1 MLQEFAQE
9 IESTVRTEIDNI
21 HTSIPG
27 RIIDFNLS
35 SGTATVKPYGR
46 FKFNGEYKEM
56 PAISE
61 VPVMFP
67 YSSSIGVGIA
77 FPVLAGD
84 DCMLLIS
91 EVELD
96 EWRNGA
102 KTIVPLRFDF
112 TSAVAILGLC
122 RMPSHNI
129 QQATKDKAVIISSGS
144 TTLSISE
151 IGLVIKGNV
160 EIKGNIKAN
169 NLQE

>member
-9 IESTVRTEIDNI
+9 IESTVRAEIENI

-27 RIIDFNLS
+27 KIVDFNVN

-67 YSSSIGVGIA
+67 YSNSSGIGIA
-77 FPVLAGD
+77 FPVLVGD

-102 KTIVPLRFDF
+102 KTIVPLKFDF

-122 RMPSHNI
+122 KIPSQSM

-151 IGLVIKGNV
+151 RGLVIKGNV
-160 EIKGNIKAN
+160 EIKGNIKADN
-169 NLQE
+169 I

>member
-9 IESTVRTEIDNI
+9 IESTVRAEIENI

-27 RIIDFNLS
+27 KIVDFNVN

-67 YSSSIGVGIA
+67 YSNSSSIGIA

-102 KTIVPLRFDF
+102 KTIVPLKFDF

-122 RMPSHNI
+122 KIPSQSM

-151 IGLVIKGNV
+151 KGLVIKGNV
-160 EIKGNIKAN
+160 EINGNIKADN
-169 NLQE
+169 I

>member
-9 IESTVRTEIDNI
+9 IESTVRAEIENI

-27 RIIDFNLS
+27 KIVDFNVN

-46 FKFNGEYKEM
+46 FKFNGEYKEI

-67 YSSSIGVGIA
+67 YSNSSGIGIA

-102 KTIVPLRFDF
+102 KTIVPLKFDF

-122 RMPSHNI
+122 KIPSQSM
-129 QQATKDKAVIISSGS
+129 QQATKDKAVIISSGP

-151 IGLVIKGNV
+151 KGLVIKGNV
-160 EIKGNIKAN
+160 EINGNIKADN
-169 NLQE
+169 I

>member
-9 IESTVRTEIDNI
+9 IESTVRAEIENI

-27 RIIDFNLS
+27 KIVDFNVN

-77 FPVLAGD
+77 FPGVAGD

-91 EVELD
+91 EFELD

-112 TSAVAILGLC
+112 TSAVAIPGLC
-122 RMPSHNI
+122 KVPSQSM
-129 QQATKDKAVIISSGS
+129 QQATKDKAVIISSGP

-151 IGLVIKGNV
+151 KGLVIKGNV
-160 EIKGNIKAN
+160 EINGNIKADN
-169 NLQE
+169 I

>member
-9 IESTVRTEIDNI
+9 IESTVRAEIENI

-27 RIIDFNLS
+27 KIVDFNVN

-67 YSSSIGVGIA
+67 YSNSSGIGIA

-102 KTIVPLRFDF
+102 KTIVPLKFDF

-122 RMPSHNI
+122 KIPSQSM
-129 QQATKDKAVIISSGS
+129 QQATKDKSVIISSGP

-151 IGLVIKGNV
+151 KGLVIKGNV
-160 EIKGNIKAN
+160 EINGNIKADN
-169 NLQE
+169 I

>member
-1 MLQEFAQE
+1 MLQEFVQE
-9 IESTVRTEIDNI
+9 IESTVRAEIENI

-27 RIIDFNLS
+27 KIVDFNVN

-67 YSSSIGVGIA
+67 YSNSSGIGIA

-122 RMPSHNI
+122 KIPSQSM
-129 QQATKDKAVIISSGS
+129 QQATKDKSVIISSGP

-151 IGLVIKGNV
+151 KGLVIKGNV
-160 EIKGNIKAN
+160 EINGNIKADN
-169 NLQE
+169 I

>member
-9 IESTVRTEIDNI
+9 IESTVRAEIENI

-27 RIIDFNLS
+27 KIVDFNVN

-67 YSSSIGVGIA
+67 YSNSSGIGIA
-77 FPVLAGD
+77 FPVLVGD

-102 KTIVPLRFDF
+102 KTIVPLKFDF

-122 RMPSHNI
+122 KIPSQSM

-151 IGLVIKGNV
+151 KGLVIKGNV
-160 EIKGNIKAN
+160 EINGNIKADN
-169 NLQE
+169 I

>member
-9 IESTVRTEIDNI
+9 IESTVRAEIENI

-27 RIIDFNLS
+27 KIVDFNVN

-67 YSSSIGVGIA
+67 YSNSSGIGIA
-77 FPVLAGD
+77 FPVLVGD

-102 KTIVPLRFDF
+102 KTIVPLKFDF

-122 RMPSHNI
+122 KIPSQSM
-129 QQATKDKAVIISSGS
+129 QQATKDKAVIISSGP

-151 IGLVIKGNV
+151 RGLVIKGNV
-160 EIKGNIKAN
+160 EIKGNIKADN
-169 NLQE
+169 I

>member
-9 IESTVRTEIDNI
+9 IESTVRAEIENI

-27 RIIDFNLS
+27 KIVDFNVN

-67 YSSSIGVGIA
+67 YSNSSGIGFT

-102 KTIVPLRFDF
+102 KTIVPLKFDF

-122 RMPSHNI
+122 KIPSQSM

-151 IGLVIKGNV
+151 KGLVIKGNV
-160 EIKGNIKAN
+160 EINGNIKADN
-169 NLQE
+169 I

>member
-9 IESTVRTEIDNI
+9 IESTVRAEIENI

-27 RIIDFNLS
+27 KIVDFNVN

-84 DCMLLIS
+84 DCMLLI
-91 EVELD
+91 L
-96 EWRNGA
+96 
-102 KTIVPLRFDF
+102 F
-112 TSAVAILGLC
+112 
-122 RMPSHNI
+122 H
-129 QQATKDKAVIISSGS
+129 
-144 TTLSISE
+144 
-151 IGLVIKGNV
+151 
-160 EIKGNIKAN
+160 
-169 NLQE
+169 